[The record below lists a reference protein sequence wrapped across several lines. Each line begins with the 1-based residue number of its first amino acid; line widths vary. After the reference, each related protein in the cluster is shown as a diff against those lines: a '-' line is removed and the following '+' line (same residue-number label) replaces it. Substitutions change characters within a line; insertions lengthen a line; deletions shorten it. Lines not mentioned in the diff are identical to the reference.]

1 MSDRVSNRD
10 IVRALYTPEDDGYF
24 MCRLCFVRRKQARG
38 TGMSNL
44 VEHVHRAHADSYEEE
59 VRRILKREGTL
70 DVFMKVDEF
79 ALLVYHWIDW
89 CVEGNRELSFCE
101 KPKTRK
107 YSNLKPICAKTLKKY
122 MLALEEVVQAR
133 IKAQLSGKH
142 IGFLVDAWTEDGTH
156 FVAIIAVTSN
166 VKFLLC
172 FSTLEDESDMG
183 ADSIIQLM
191 DDVLDTYGID
201 AAQLCFM
208 VCDHASVNG
217 AIARKARVPMIGCA
231 SHRLNLALKE
241 FLVPHAELLD
251 KLHKLMAKLNTI
263 KNRHRLRELGGLMPV
278 FNNATRWSS
287 TFMMVDRYV
296 ERRNIIRSM
305 EQLDE
310 GLVDLLPT
318 PREDAH
324 LTDLYGHLKNFES
337 VNKRLQTE
345 YGLTL
350 ADVRLLFDHVLEHY
364 PETSRY
370 LAPDAAVVKYP
381 AFENGIVK
389 VQNKDS
395 RLSRQERAALARL
408 LRPTTAPT
416 VAAPE
421 PSRESFADA
430 ALNRGAG
437 RNGTRSDQPPVDL
450 SWIPA
455 TSNDVERLF
464 SRAGLVFSSLRRAMA
479 PTTLET
485 ILFLNY
491 NRVWWDASAVAE
503 AIERT
508 KRKAANARKRQRSEV
523 L

>member
-89 CVEGNRELSFCE
+89 CVEENRELSFCE

-133 IKAQLSGKH
+133 IKAQLSGKR
-142 IGFLVDAWTEDGTH
+142 IGFSW
-156 FVAIIAVTSN
+156 
-166 VKFLLC
+166 
-172 FSTLEDESDMG
+172 
-183 ADSIIQLM
+183 
-191 DDVLDTYGID
+191 
-201 AAQLCFM
+201 
-208 VCDHASVNG
+208 
-217 AIARKARVPMIGCA
+217 
-231 SHRLNLALKE
+231 
-241 FLVPHAELLD
+241 
-251 KLHKLMAKLNTI
+251 
-263 KNRHRLRELGGLMPV
+263 MP
-278 FNNATRWSS
+278 
-287 TFMMVDRYV
+287 
-296 ERRNIIRSM
+296 
-305 EQLDE
+305 
-310 GLVDLLPT
+310 
-318 PREDAH
+318 
-324 LTDLYGHLKNFES
+324 
-337 VNKRLQTE
+337 
-345 YGLTL
+345 
-350 ADVRLLFDHVLEHY
+350 
-364 PETSRY
+364 
-370 LAPDAAVVKYP
+370 
-381 AFENGIVK
+381 
-389 VQNKDS
+389 
-395 RLSRQERAALARL
+395 
-408 LRPTTAPT
+408 
-416 VAAPE
+416 
-421 PSRESFADA
+421 
-430 ALNRGAG
+430 
-437 RNGTRSDQPPVDL
+437 
-450 SWIPA
+450 

>member
-1 MSDRVSNRD
+1 
-10 IVRALYTPEDDGYF
+10 
-24 MCRLCFVRRKQARG
+24 
-38 TGMSNL
+38 MSNL
-44 VEHVHRAHADSYEEE
+44 VEHVHRAHADSYEE
-59 VRRILKREGTL
+59 VVCRIIKREGTL

-79 ALLVYHWIDW
+79 LRCWSTTGSTGASRRIA
-89 CVEGNRELSFCE
+89 NSFCE

-122 MLALEEVVQAR
+122 MLALEEVAQAR
-133 IKAQLSGKH
+133 IKAQLSGKR
-142 IGFLVDAWTEDGTH
+142 IRFLVDAWTEDGTH
-156 FVAIIAVTSN
+156 FVAIIAVTSK

-172 FSTLEDESDMG
+172 FSTLDDEADVG

-208 VCDHASVNG
+208 
-217 AIARKARVPMIGCA
+217 
-231 SHRLNLALKE
+231 E

-251 KLHKLMAKLNTI
+251 KLHKRMAKLNTI

-287 TFMMVDRYV
+287 TFMMVHRYV
-296 ERRNIIRSM
+296 ESRSIIRSM

-318 PREDAH
+318 PREDVR
-324 LTDLYGHLKNFES
+324 LTDLHEHLKNFES

-350 ADVRLLFDHVLEHY
+350 ADVRLLFDHVLENY

-389 VQNKDS
+389 ELNKDI
-395 RLSRQERAALARL
+395 RLSRQERTALARL
-408 LRPTTAPT
+408 LRPTKAPT

-450 SWIPA
+450 SWVPA

-491 NRVWWDASAVAE
+491 NRVWWDATAVAE
-503 AIERT
+503 AIEHT
-508 KRKAANARKRQRSEV
+508 KRKAANARKKQRTEV

>member
-1 MSDRVSNRD
+1 
-10 IVRALYTPEDDGYF
+10 
-24 MCRLCFVRRKQARG
+24 
-38 TGMSNL
+38 MSNL
-44 VEHVHRAHADSYEEE
+44 VEHVHRAHADSYEE
-59 VRRILKREGTL
+59 VVCRIIKREGTL

-79 ALLVYHWIDW
+79 LRCWSTTGSTGASRRIA
-89 CVEGNRELSFCE
+89 NSFCE

-122 MLALEEVVQAR
+122 MLALEEVAQAR
-133 IKAQLSGKH
+133 IKAQLSGKR
-142 IGFLVDAWTEDGTH
+142 IRFLVDAWTEDGTH
-156 FVAIIAVTSN
+156 FVAIIAVTSK

-172 FSTLEDESDMG
+172 FSTLDDEADVG

-208 VCDHASVNG
+208 
-217 AIARKARVPMIGCA
+217 
-231 SHRLNLALKE
+231 
-241 FLVPHAELLD
+241 
-251 KLHKLMAKLNTI
+251 
-263 KNRHRLRELGGLMPV
+263 
-278 FNNATRWSS
+278 
-287 TFMMVDRYV
+287 
-296 ERRNIIRSM
+296 
-305 EQLDE
+305 
-310 GLVDLLPT
+310 
-318 PREDAH
+318 
-324 LTDLYGHLKNFES
+324 
-337 VNKRLQTE
+337 
-345 YGLTL
+345 
-350 ADVRLLFDHVLEHY
+350 
-364 PETSRY
+364 
-370 LAPDAAVVKYP
+370 YP

-389 VQNKDS
+389 ELNKDI
-395 RLSRQERAALARL
+395 RLSRQERTALARL
-408 LRPTTAPT
+408 LRPTKAPT

-450 SWIPA
+450 SWVPA

-491 NRVWWDASAVAE
+491 NRVWWDATAVAE
-503 AIERT
+503 AIEHT
-508 KRKAANARKRQRSEV
+508 KRKAANARKKQRTEV